1 MPTNNHVGTVLL
13 DTLYKVI
20 LQIIFVSKTFYDFR
34 IIEKYIQEVNST
46 SWWNVQGR
54 DVENVFIVTS
64 KIDTYCIFV
73 YKPFTKINQWLGFW
87 YVLLYSREILE
98 SSEYVSSTFV
108 RLLIIIL
115 HWTFIV
121 FCVNLI
127 VDILD
132 IFTVKII

>member
-1 MPTNNHVGTVLL
+1 MPSNNQVGTVLL

-20 LQIIFVSKTFYDFR
+20 LQIIFVSKTFHGFR
-34 IIEKYIQEVNST
+34 IIERYIQEVNST

-108 RLLIIIL
+108 TLFINYYIEHLLSS
-115 HWTFIV
+115 V
-121 FCVNLI
+121 LI
-127 VDILD
+127 
-132 IFTVKII
+132 